1 MNLDWA
7 MEDRYR
13 NFMKIREM
21 FSHKIQFVAI
31 CCPSVGML
39 LDNLKKCTTQ
49 NLKLVLTVHF

>member
-7 MEDRYR
+7 MEDWYR

-21 FSHKIQFVAI
+21 FSHKTQFVAI

-39 LDNLKKCTTQ
+39 LDHFKKCTTLYKTW
-49 NLKLVLTVHF
+49 N